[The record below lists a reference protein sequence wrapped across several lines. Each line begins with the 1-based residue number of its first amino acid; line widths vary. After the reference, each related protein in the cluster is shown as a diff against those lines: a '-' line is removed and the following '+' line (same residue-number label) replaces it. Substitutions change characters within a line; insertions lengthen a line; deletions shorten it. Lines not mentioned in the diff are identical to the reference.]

1 MIDGRERYFFHWL
14 MEKLSVERKKYFRLE
29 QARIY
34 SVLWFYFKV
43 LSKRSIVTIVKK
55 LSRLSKT
62 EQWRTVECV
71 RIFPLN
77 DIPIC
82 TDSFS
87 PLARLGST
95 QRWNFCYPTG
105 DKDTLRCVTARHS
118 KTWRILTT
126 AVIWEQSSFSQHLPR
141 HNPV

>member
-34 SVLWFYFKV
+34 SVLWYFKV

-55 LSRLSKT
+55 LSRLSKS

-71 RIFPLN
+71 RTMN

-95 QRWNFCYPTG
+95 QRRNFCYPTG